1 MTEVKRIIFAEG
13 NGISRAP
20 MAKALFEREF
30 GNSNI
35 EALARGLVVA
45 FPEPL
50 NQKTEAVMISNNV
63 TLDDFVSQELS
74 DADITDQT
82 LIFAMDKNQ
91 QKQII
96 TSFEKAT
103 EANTFVLGYYVG
115 DELETMDPYGGSLQT
130 YGLCFETLKETMVK
144 LHTKLQEEGLL

>member
-1 MTEVKRIIFAEG
+1 
-13 NGISRAP
+13 
-20 MAKALFEREF
+20 
-30 GNSNI
+30 
-35 EALARGLVVA
+35 
-45 FPEPL
+45 
-50 NQKTEAVMISNNV
+50 MISNNV

-115 DELETMDPYGGSLQT
+115 DEGETMDPYGGSLQT

>member
-20 MAKALFEREF
+20 MAKALLEREL
-30 GNSNI
+30 GDAPI
-35 EALARGLVVA
+35 EILARGLVVA

-50 NQKTEAVMISNNV
+50 NQKTEAVMISNNIA
-63 TLDDFVSQELS
+63 LEDFVSVELS
-74 DADITDQT
+74 EEDITENT
-82 LIFAMDKNQ
+82 LVFSMEQSQRNQILNKFA
-91 QKQII
+91 
-96 TSFEKAT
+96 SAT
-103 EANTFVLGYYVG
+103 EDNTFVLGYYVG

-144 LHTKLQEEGLL
+144 LHRKLQEEGLL